1 MRSKYDPC
9 SQRRTDC
16 RRFPG
21 KRAKRHPLSTAS
33 PGKDTPYHDDGPLTV
48 VVADGSDKNPH
59 FSKYQALAD
68 QLRGQ
73 PHVKKNF
80 SISATNNLAGIEKVE
95 PVMESV
101 LLLPSH
107 TNSDLRY
114 GAEEI
119 MQGALKLDI

>member
-1 MRSKYDPC
+1 
-9 SQRRTDC
+9 
-16 RRFPG
+16 
-21 KRAKRHPLSTAS
+21 
-33 PGKDTPYHDDGPLTV
+33 V
-48 VVADGSDKNPH
+48 VVADGSEKNPH
-59 FSKYQALAD
+59 CSKYQALAD

-80 SISATNNLAGIEKVE
+80 SIPATNNLAGILESE

-114 GAEEI
+114 CAEEI
-119 MQGALKLDI
+119 MQGVDKFLCTSEQHSIIPFFAFVLDTSKLKYWTLLSMMKKQNVGNNTLDVQKRG